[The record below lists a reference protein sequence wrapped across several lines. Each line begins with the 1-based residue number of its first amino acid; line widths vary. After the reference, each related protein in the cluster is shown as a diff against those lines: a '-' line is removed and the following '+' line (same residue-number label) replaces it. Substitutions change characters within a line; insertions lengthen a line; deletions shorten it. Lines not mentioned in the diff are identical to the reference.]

1 MSKHGLWTVIPVDK
15 KIIKKTED
23 FSPTNPGVVS
33 IDDDSLWSQSKFSNI
48 HAIQFSD
55 DDVDNDQV
63 EYLDNSA
70 NTSYDANLLG
80 DFRTT
85 FINTFDAQHLANL
98 QSAWDNNNDL
108 DVADETAEGGFRP
121 ETEEEKITRLGARP
135 TSYTSA

>member
-23 FSPTNPGVVS
+23 FSPTNPGVVT
-33 IDDDSLWSQSKFSNI
+33 IDDNSFWSSYSNI
-48 HAIQFSD
+48 NAIQFTD

-63 EYLDNSA
+63 EHLDGTPHS
-70 NTSYDANLLG
+70 SYDADVLG

-85 FINTFDAQHLANL
+85 FINRFDAQYLADL
-98 QSAWDNNNDL
+98 QSAWDNNNVL
-108 DVADETAEGGFRP
+108 DVADESAEGGFRQ
-121 ETEEEKITRLGARP
+121 ETEAEKITRLGARP